1 MQSASKVYRASGVNR
16 RSCPKARSRLPS
28 PHRFNGIPLLFACA
42 SRREAA
48 GLFLIRVHPARD
60 DVHVHVRHRLPRI
73 PAVLHAHLAR
83 VGAVHLLDGRLD
95 SPYGHPQIIS
105 LGLSQVT
112 PERRK
117 GGSGPLSEIAP
128 ECSSARGE
136 GAVGHGRQERGS
148 TRERERQVGR
158 RQGARAG
165 EADNSRARHET
176 TGRDKHVPRHERP
189 KVDKGHGFPPCT
201 RRAENRGFG
210 QGASG

>member
-1 MQSASKVYRASGVNR
+1 MSKLYKHAESIRNNPNEEARSRGNRCQCADAPLLVGPPTSMQSVSKVYSASGVHR

-28 PHRFNGIPLLFACA
+28 PHRFNGIHLFACA

-95 SPYGHPQIIS
+95 SPHRHPQVIS

-112 PERRK
+112 PERRR
-117 GGSGPLSEIAP
+117 GGSGPLSETAP
-128 ECSSARGE
+128 E
-136 GAVGHGRQERGS
+136 
-148 TRERERQVGR
+148 
-158 RQGARAG
+158 
-165 EADNSRARHET
+165 
-176 TGRDKHVPRHERP
+176 
-189 KVDKGHGFPPCT
+189 
-201 RRAENRGFG
+201 
-210 QGASG
+210 